1 MAERHSPGEILLAS
15 LIFTSQA
22 GAKKRPVMVIRDAGD
37 DDLLVAPVSGQA
49 VRIAYDVVLNDWQGA
64 GLRLPSIVRV
74 EKLATIEKGTVLRS
88 LGRASAADWALV
100 KISLTQLGHEILGV
114 EPRNEAHDL
123 H

>member
-15 LIFTSQA
+15 LVFTSQA
-22 GAKKRPVMVIRDAGD
+22 RAKKRPVMVIRDAGD
-37 DDLLVAPVSGQA
+37 DDLLVVPVSGQA

-74 EKLATIEKGTVLRS
+74 EKLATIEKGTVLRN

-100 KISLTQLGHEILGV
+100 KQTLAELCHEILGG
-114 EPRNEAHDL
+114 
-123 H
+123 